1 MWKHWLAF
9 SFVRNTIMLTNYV
22 LIMQIMT
29 YTFMS
34 INIVLQY
41 DLIQLKIF
49 TKI

>member
-1 MWKHWLAF
+1 
-9 SFVRNTIMLTNYV
+9 MLTNYV